1 MPRHTLLRH
10 KVAHSLSAEIVA
22 LCVAAAASIL
32 ASPAP
37 VVAAETLALEQSS
50 TPATCDTPRHH
61 QLDFW
66 VGDWQVF
73 DADTN
78 RLVAFDRIEKHAEGC
93 IVQQN
98 LSFITDMYRRP
109 GVEYRFAG
117 MSVSRFDGER
127 WIQMWADNQW
137 GAILMYGS
145 LAADGSLVLTSVVPS
160 RNRDIKDTWKRQP
173 DGSLRNLHFV
183 APAGSGQWKKYGDL
197 IYRPNR

>member
-1 MPRHTLLRH
+1 MPPQTLLRH
-10 KVAHSLSAEIVA
+10 RAAHASSAAATA
-22 LCVAAAASIL
+22 LCIAVTAGIL
-32 ASPAP
+32 WTPAP
-37 VVAAETLALEQSS
+37 VMAADTLALEQSS
-50 TPATCDTPRHH
+50 TPATCDTAQHH

-73 DADTN
+73 DAGSN

-93 IVQQN
+93 VIQQN
-98 LSFITDMYRRP
+98 LTFITDMYRRP
-109 GVEYRFAG
+109 GVKYRFAG
-117 MSVSRFDGER
+117 MSINRFDGER

-160 RNRDIKDTWKRQP
+160 RNRDVKDTWAKQP

-183 APAGSGQWKKYGDL
+183 APAGSGQWKQYGDL

>member
-1 MPRHTLLRH
+1 MPQQTLTH
-10 KVAHSLSAEIVA
+10 KVARPLDAAVAA
-22 LCVAAAASIL
+22 LCVAVSAGML
-32 ASPAP
+32 AGAEPA
-37 VVAAETLALEQSS
+37 VAAETLTLEQS
-50 TPATCDTPRHH
+50 ATCDTPQHH

-73 DADTN
+73 DAATD

-93 IVQQN
+93 IIQQN
-98 LSFITDMYRRP
+98 LTFITDMYRRP
-109 GVEYRFAG
+109 GVKYRFGG
-117 MSVSRFDGER
+117 MSVNRFDGER

-160 RNRDIKDTWKRQP
+160 RNRDVKDTWEKQS

>member
-1 MPRHTLLRH
+1 LT
-10 KVAHSLSAEIVA
+10 
-22 LCVAAAASIL
+22 
-32 ASPAP
+32 
-37 VVAAETLALEQSS
+37 LEQSS
-50 TPATCDTPRHH
+50 TPATCDSRQHH

-73 DADTN
+73 DANTN

-93 IVQQN
+93 IIQQN

-109 GVEYRFAG
+109 GVKYRFAG
-117 MSVSRFDGER
+117 TSINRFDGER

-145 LAADGSLVLTSVVPS
+145 QAADGSFVLTSVVPS
-160 RNRDIKDTWKRQP
+160 RNRDVKDTWEKQP

>member
-1 MPRHTLLRH
+1 MPRQTLLTR
-10 KVAHSLSAEIVA
+10 KVAHPSSAAVAA
-22 LCVAAAASIL
+22 LCVAVSAGTL
-32 ASPAP
+32 AGPAP
-37 VVAAETLALEQSS
+37 VAAAETLTLEQSS
-50 TPATCDTPRHH
+50 TPATCDTPQHH

-73 DADTN
+73 DADSK

>member
-1 MPRHTLLRH
+1 M
-10 KVAHSLSAEIVA
+10 AHPLSAAVAA
-22 LCVAAAASIL
+22 LCVVASTGIL
-32 ASPAP
+32 ANPAP
-37 VVAAETLALEQSS
+37 AAAAETLVLEEST
-50 TPATCDTPRHH
+50 TPATCSSPEYH

-93 IVQQN
+93 IIQQN

-109 GVEYRFAG
+109 GVKYRFAG
-117 MSVSRFDGER
+117 MSINRFDGER

-145 LAADGSLVLTSVVPS
+145 LAADGSFVLTSVVPS
-160 RNRDIKDTWKRQP
+160 RSRDIKDTWEKQP
-173 DGSLRNLHFV
+173 DGSVRNLHFV
-183 APAGSGQWKKYGDL
+183 APAGSGRWKKYGDL

>member
-1 MPRHTLLRH
+1 MPRQILLRH
-10 KVAHSLSAEIVA
+10 KVARPSSA
-22 LCVAAAASIL
+22 VAAALCIAAAAGVSW
-32 ASPAP
+32 SPAP
-37 VVAAETLALEQSS
+37 VVAAETLRLEQSA
-50 TPATCDTPRHH
+50 TPATCDTAQHH

-73 DADTN
+73 DAGTN

-93 IVQQN
+93 IIQQN
-98 LSFITDMYRRP
+98 LTFITDMYRRP
-109 GVEYRFAG
+109 GVKYRLAG
-117 MSVSRFDGER
+117 MSINRFDGER

-160 RNRDIKDTWKRQP
+160 RNRDVKDTWEKQP

-183 APAGSGQWKKYGDL
+183 APAGSGQWKQYGDL

>member
-1 MPRHTLLRH
+1 MPRQPLLRH
-10 KVAHSLSAEIVA
+10 KVAHPSRA
-22 LCVAAAASIL
+22 VAAALCIATSAGIL
-32 ASPAP
+32 AGPVP
-37 VVAAETLALEQSS
+37 VVAAETSMLEQSS
-50 TPATCDTPRHH
+50 TPATCDTPQHH

-73 DADTN
+73 DADTG
-78 RLVAFDRIEKHAEGC
+78 RLVAFDRIEKHAESC
-93 IVQQN
+93 IIQQN
-98 LSFITDMYRRP
+98 LTFITDMYRRP
-109 GVEYRFAG
+109 GVKYRFAG
-117 MSVSRFDGER
+117 MSINRFDGDR

-160 RNRDIKDTWKRQP
+160 RNRDVKDTWAKQP

-183 APAGSGQWKKYGDL
+183 APAGSGRWKMYGDL

>member
-1 MPRHTLLRH
+1 MSLETPLRR
-10 KVAHSLSAEIVA
+10 KVAQPSSLAI
-22 LCVAAAASIL
+22 AAVCAAIAAGSL
-32 ASPAP
+32 PGAAP
-37 VVAAETLALEQSS
+37 VMAAETQVLEQSS
-50 TPATCDTPRHH
+50 TAASCDTPQHH

-73 DADTN
+73 DADTHQ
-78 RLVAFDRIEKHAEGC
+78 LVAFDRIEKHAEGC

-109 GVEYRFAG
+109 GVKYRFGG
-117 MSVSRFDGER
+117 MSVNRFDGER

-137 GAILMYGS
+137 GAILMYGTV
-145 LAADGSLVLTSVVPS
+145 AKDGTLVLTSVVPS
-160 RNRDIKDTWKRQP
+160 RNRDIKDTWEKQA

-183 APAGSGQWKKYGDL
+183 SPAGSGQWKKYGDL